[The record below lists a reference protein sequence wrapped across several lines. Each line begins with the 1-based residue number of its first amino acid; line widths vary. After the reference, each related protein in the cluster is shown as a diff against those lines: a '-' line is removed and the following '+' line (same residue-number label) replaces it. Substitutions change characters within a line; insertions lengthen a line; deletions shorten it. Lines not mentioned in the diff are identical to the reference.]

1 MGQEKKKRGFI
12 VKALDTVER
21 VGNALPNPATIFLI
35 LTLITIAIS
44 AICGSMGVSVT
55 YDYADSATGEIT
67 QQTVKAVNLMS
78 PDSIR
83 HMVTTVVGN
92 FTGFFALG
100 TVFTIILGV
109 GVADGT
115 GFMSALLRKV
125 AASTPKTLVTA
136 VVVFLGIMS
145 NIASS
150 TGYVVLVPLGA
161 ILFMAFGRHPIAG
174 LAAAFAG
181 VSGGWSAN
189 LLIGTNDPMFAGMST
204 QAAQMID
211 PNYTVLP
218 VSNWFFMM
226 ASTVLITAIGTLVT
240 DKLVEPRLAPY
251 VPDESELV
259 QDISLDEK
267 RGMVWAGIAA
277 LAYIA
282 LMVALVAPSNG
293 LLRDPETQGFLKSP
307 FMSGIIFF
315 MMLLFLIP
323 GIAYGIGAGV
333 IKNDKDVVNLMNK
346 AIGGLSSFMV
356 LIFFA
361 AQFTA
366 CFNYSNLG
374 TIISVSGANF
384 LQSIGFVGLPLVICF
399 IVLTAFINIFIAV
412 DSAKWAIMAPIFV
425 PMFMRLGLSPE
436 LTQVAYRIGDSST
449 NIIAPLMPFF
459 VLTVAFFQ
467 KYDKKAGIGSVIST
481 MLPYSLAFLIGWI
494 IMFSVWY
501 LLGLPLGPGSPLFYQ
516 AI

>member
-1 MGQEKKKRGFI
+1 
-12 VKALDTVER
+12 
-21 VGNALPNPATIFLI
+21 
-35 LTLITIAIS
+35 
-44 AICGSMGVSVT
+44 
-55 YDYADSATGEIT
+55 
-67 QQTVKAVNLMS
+67 
-78 PDSIR
+78 
-83 HMVTTVVGN
+83 MVTTVVSN

-100 TVFTIILGV
+100 TVFTIMIGV

-115 GFMSALLRKV
+115 GFLSALLRKV
-125 AASTPKTLVTA
+125 AASTPKGLVTS

-189 LLIGTNDPMFAGMST
+189 LLIATNDPMFAGMST
-204 QAAQMID
+204 QAAQTLD

-218 VSNWFFMM
+218 VANWFFMI
-226 ASTVLITAIGTLVT
+226 ASTFLITAIGTLVT
-240 DKLVEPRLAPY
+240 DKLVEPRLTPY
-251 VPDESELV
+251 VPDASEQV
-259 QDISLDEK
+259 QDIAENEK
-267 RGMVWAGIAA
+267 RGMRFAGITA
-277 LAYIA
+277 LVYVLFIA
-282 LMVALVAPSNG
+282 SLVAPTNG
-293 LLRDPETQGFLKSP
+293 LLRNPETHSFLSSP

-315 MMLLFLIP
+315 MMLLFLLP
-323 GIAYGIGAGV
+323 GLAYGIGAGS
-333 IKNDKDVVNLMNK
+333 IKNDKDMIALMNK
-346 AIGGLSSFMV
+346 TISGLSSFMV

-361 AQFTA
+361 AQFTS

-374 TIISVSGANF
+374 TIISVSGADF
-384 LQSIGFVGLPLVICF
+384 LKSVGFTGLPLIICF

-436 LTQVAYRIGDSST
+436 LTQCAYRIGDSAT
-449 NIIAPLMPFF
+449 NIIALLMPFF

-481 MLPYSLAFLIGWI
+481 MLPYSICFLLGWLV
-494 IMFSVWY
+494 MFSVWY
-501 LLGLPLGPGSPLFYQ
+501 LLGLPLGPGSPMFY
-516 AI
+516 